1 MKHRT
6 HKGMKKRIRVT
17 GSGKFMR
24 RRSHTSHYKLAK
36 GSNTWSRLKRDVEAS
51 KGDSKKIRKLVRIK
65 SSVSSRKSR
74 KKVLKKAKGYTG
86 ARSKRL
92 RAAKEQV
99 MHAGADSF
107 THRKDKKSDFRKLW
121 ITRINA
127 ASRSH
132 GLSYSKFINGL
143 SNAEIKIDRKILA
156 DLAVNDPKG
165 FKKLVDL
172 AKKNING

>member
-1 MKHRT
+1 M
-6 HKGMKKRIRVT
+6 
-17 GSGKFMR
+17 
-24 RRSHTSHYKLAK
+24 
-36 GSNTWSRLKRDVEAS
+36 
-51 KGDSKKIRKLVRIK
+51 VRIK

-107 THRKDKKSDFRKLW
+107 THRKDKKADFRKLW
-121 ITRINA
+121 ISRINA

-143 SNAEIKIDRKILA
+143 NKTGIKLDRKVLAEIA
-156 DLAVNDPKG
+156 YENPEA
-165 FKKLVDL
+165 FKTIV
-172 AKKNING
+172 KKAQSALN